1 MKIFKTIPLEGDK
14 LSAEHLANLGEDEKI
29 TVLCE
34 TLAEKDNSR
43 QNAYYVR
50 KNCPRPDG
58 YTYKVETSNLNNT
71 VTVSLTK

>member
-14 LSAEHLANLGEDEKI
+14 LSAEHLANLGEGEKI

-50 KNCPRPDG
+50 KNIPRPDG

>member
-14 LSAEHLANLGEDEKI
+14 LSAEHLANLGEGEAI
-29 TVLCE
+29 TVRCE

-43 QNAYYVR
+43 QCAYYAR

-58 YTYKVETSNLNNT
+58 MTYKIETSNVAQT

>member
-14 LSAEHLANLGEDEKI
+14 LTAEYLANLGEGEVI
-29 TVLCE
+29 IVRCE

-58 YTYKVETSNLNNT
+58 MTYKIETSNVAQT
-71 VTVSLTK
+71 VTVSLTE